1 MLSKLMS
8 IISVLRAL
16 IDLFKYLQ
24 NWQAQQE
31 KIEAAKRQ
39 EALEQAVDEALAAET
54 DEEIWNAQDKII
66 SNKPR

>member
-24 NWQAQQE
+24 NWIEQQR

-39 EALEQAVDEALAAET
+39 EALEQAVDESLAAET
-54 DEEIWNAQDKII
+54 DEDIWNAQNKIV